1 MEQLRR
7 LPRRATQ
14 SQPESTVSSGEQ
26 EHGSGPGGGM
36 VQVIWGPLMDD
47 LDIGGMSVGEVA
59 TLLRDPYHLAPG
71 AIATVNGAEADS
83 STRLTQGDTLEFVR
97 AAGEKGGG

>member
-7 LPRRATQ
+7 VPRRTTQ
-14 SQPESTVSSGEQ
+14 SQPEPAASSGGQ
-26 EHGSGPGGGM
+26 EDGIESGGGM

-47 LDIGGMSVGEVA
+47 LDVAGMSVDEVV

-71 AIATVNGAEADS
+71 AIATVNGVEADP
-83 STRLTQGDTLEFVR
+83 STRLNRGDTLEFVR
-97 AAGEKGGG
+97 AAGEKGGS

>member
-14 SQPESTVSSGEQ
+14 SQTGP
-26 EHGSGPGGGM
+26 GSGSADGDRAAESGGGM

-47 LDIGGMSVGEVA
+47 LDVAGMSVGEVV
-59 TLLRDPYHLAPG
+59 TLLRDPYHLAPETVV
-71 AIATVNGAEADS
+71 TVNGSEADS
-83 STRLTQGDTLEFVR
+83 STRLTRGDTLEFVR